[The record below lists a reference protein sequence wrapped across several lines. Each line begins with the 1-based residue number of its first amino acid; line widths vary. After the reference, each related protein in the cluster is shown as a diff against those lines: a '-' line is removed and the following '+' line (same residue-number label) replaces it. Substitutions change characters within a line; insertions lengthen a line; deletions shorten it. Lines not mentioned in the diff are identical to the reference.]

1 MKMEA
6 AVLHSTPGQLE
17 IEEVDIADPEPG
29 EVRVKIAASGL
40 CHTDWETVNSTRK
53 CNLRRA

>member
-1 MKMEA
+1 MKA
-6 AVLHSTPGQLE
+6 AELHSTLGQLE